1 MSSTYKWITDR
12 SPTEHDVDVKDC
24 IMIPEFR
31 AGLVQ
36 EAVSLTLQDYLR
48 NFKEGHRWCH
58 SNRKRKLHTIQ
69 TVQPPTEFMKMCAS
83 CRYWQKRAKP
93 GGDCRRNSPQAE
105 LVRVDL
111 LDIERVSVWPGT
123 DDADW
128 CGEWEACQ

>member
-1 MSSTYKWITDR
+1 MSIFITLPWR
-12 SPTEHDVDVKDC
+12 TTPPTESDLDEFNML
-24 IMIPEFR
+24 MIPQLLPSFFGSPGT
-31 AGLVQ
+31 AIYISQ
-36 EAVSLTLQDYLR
+36 Y
-48 NFKEGHRWCH
+48 KEGTQWRPTKEA
-58 SNRKRKLHTIQ
+58 RKRIQ